1 MTYDFRLWLIALAT
15 CMFAMPSVH
24 ASENYP
30 NKPIRLIVPY
40 PPGGLADTFSRSLA
54 KNISDKLKQPVI
66 IENKPGANQVIGVES
81 VLRAPADGYTLLLG
95 SMTSMATNIGV
106 YRQLSYDPIKDFSPV
121 SSLFSSPLI
130 LTVRADLSAHS
141 VEDLV
146 ALARKHPGKTTYAS
160 LGDGGSLHLA
170 SELFSQAADIKLLR
184 VPYKGSVQALN
195 DVLGGNITMIFDAG
209 STVIPQVEGK
219 RLRAL
224 AVTGDKPIPA
234 LPGIPTMKQAGYPSV
249 DISVWWGLVVRSGT
263 PKPIVDTLNKAVKA
277 TLANPEFAQPFVG
290 HGLTIESSSAEQ
302 FGNFMREEAKR
313 WPAFM
318 AKIGIQAQQ

>member
-1 MTYDFRLWLIALAT
+1 MRFNFKLWLITLFT
-15 CMFAMPSVH
+15 CTIAMTGAH
-24 ASENYP
+24 ASDAYP
-30 NKPIRLIVPY
+30 NRPIRLIVPY

-54 KNISDKLKQPVI
+54 KSISDKLKQPVI
-66 IENKPGANQVIGVES
+66 VENKPGANQVIGVES
-81 VLRAPADGYTLLLG
+81 VLRAPADGYTMFLG
-95 SMTSMATNIGV
+95 SMTSLATNIGI
-106 YRQLSYDPIKDFSPV
+106 YRQLTYDPAKDFSPV

-130 LTVRADLSAHS
+130 LTVRADLPAHN

-146 ALARKHPGKTTYAS
+146 ALARKNPGKTSYAS

-184 VPYKGSVQALN
+184 VPYKGSVQALT
-195 DVLGGNITMIFDAG
+195 DVMGGNITMIFDAG

-234 LPGIPTMKQAGYPSV
+234 LAGIPTMKQAGYPSV

-290 HGLTIESSSAEQ
+290 LGLTIESSSPEQ

-318 AKIGIQAQQ
+318 TKIGIQAQQ

>member
-1 MTYDFRLWLIALAT
+1 MRFNFKFSCITIAT
-15 CMFAMPSVH
+15 CTIAMTGVH
-24 ASENYP
+24 ASEIYP
-30 NKPIRLIVPY
+30 SKPIRLIVPY

-81 VLRAPADGYTLLLG
+81 ALRAPADGYTLLLG
-95 SMTSMATNIGV
+95 SMSSMATNIGI
-106 YRQLSYDPIKDFSPV
+106 YRQLSYAPIKDFIPV
-121 SSLFSSPLI
+121 SRLFSSPLI
-130 LTVRADLSAHS
+130 LTVRADSPAYS

-146 ALARKHPGKTTYAS
+146 ALARKNPGKTSYAS
-160 LGDGGSLHLA
+160 LGDGTSLHLA

-195 DVLGGNITMIFDAG
+195 DVMGGNITMIFDAG

-277 TLANPEFAQPFVG
+277 TLANPDFAQPFVG
-290 HGLTIESSSAEQ
+290 YGLTIESSTPEQ
-302 FGNFMREEAKR
+302 FGNFMQEEAKR

-318 AKIGIQAQQ
+318 TRIGIQAQQ

>member
-1 MTYDFRLWLIALAT
+1 MRLNIKLWFATLAT
-15 CMFAMPSVH
+15 CAIGMTSAH
-24 ASENYP
+24 ASDIYP
-30 NKPIRLIVPY
+30 SRPIRLIVPY

-54 KNISDKLKQPVI
+54 KNIGDKLKQPVI
-66 IENKPGANQVIGVES
+66 IENKPGANQVIGVVS
-81 VLRAPADGYTLLLG
+81 ALRAPEDGYTLFLG
-95 SMTSMATNIGV
+95 SMTSLATNIGV
-106 YRQLSYDPIKDFSPV
+106 YRQLPYDPIRDFSPV

-130 LTVRADLSAHS
+130 LTVRADIPAYN

-146 ALARKHPGKTTYAS
+146 TIARKNPGKTTYAS

-184 VPYKGSVQALN
+184 VPYKGSAQAIN
-195 DVLGGNITMIFDAG
+195 DVMGGNITMIFDAG

-234 LPGIPTMKQAGYPSV
+234 LPGIPSMKQAGYPSV

-277 TLANPEFAQPFVG
+277 TLASPEFAQPFVG
-290 HGLTIESSSAEQ
+290 YGLTIESSSPEQ
-302 FGNFMREEAKR
+302 FGNFMREESKR
-313 WPAFM
+313 WPTFM